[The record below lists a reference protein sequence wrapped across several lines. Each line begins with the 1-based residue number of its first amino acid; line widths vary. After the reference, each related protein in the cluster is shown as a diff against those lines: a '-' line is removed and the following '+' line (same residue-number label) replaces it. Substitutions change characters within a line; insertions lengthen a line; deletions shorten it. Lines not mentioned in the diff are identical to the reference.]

1 MKALLVSDDSLAVEN
16 ISRVLEIAGYD
27 VIVYKWLLKALDNI
41 EEIAPHLIIISTKDY
56 PRHWKT
62 LTQFAKT
69 NMQFYKPQIILYAE
83 GGLSE
88 EDEKKA
94 EYLGVRGIFY
104 SVNVEGLDE
113 LRKIIKKEKDIFSG
127 KLFEENTNI
136 QNGNY
141 SISEE
146 NKTVENEIPDSEND
160 GIVSVSDIISS
171 ASENKE
177 NEQELSSNEQE
188 ISANEQELFSN
199 EQEISANEQEL
210 SANEQNSIN
219 ESKEII
225 IEEIPTKKSEKITS
239 VIFEDPKE
247 GFLITGFL
255 SNINENSFDFLPDF
269 DFYSKNLSEGTILE
283 NASLKSTKGIYSKN
297 LKVLKVRE
305 KIQLEIS

>member
-69 NMQFYKPQIILYAE
+69 NMQFYKPQVILYAE

-136 QNGNY
+136 QNENY

-146 NKTVENEIPDSEND
+146 NKTVENEIPDSENDGID

-177 NEQELSSNEQE
+177 NEQELST
-188 ISANEQELFSN
+188 
-199 EQEISANEQEL
+199 
-210 SANEQNSIN
+210 NEQNSIN

-225 IEEIPTKKSEKITS
+225 IEEIPTNESEKITS

>member
-69 NMQFYKPQIILYAE
+69 NMQFYKPQVILYAE

-127 KLFEENTNI
+127 TLFEENTNI
-136 QNGNY
+136 QNENY

-146 NKTVENEIPDSEND
+146 NKTVENELSDSEND

-171 ASENKE
+171 VGENKE
-177 NEQELSSNEQE
+177 NGQELS
-188 ISANEQELFSN
+188 SN

-210 SANEQNSIN
+210 SANEQELSTDEQEISENEQNSIN
-219 ESKEII
+219 ESKEI
-225 IEEIPTKKSEKITS
+225 PTNKSEKITS

-297 LKVLKVRE
+297 LKILKVRE